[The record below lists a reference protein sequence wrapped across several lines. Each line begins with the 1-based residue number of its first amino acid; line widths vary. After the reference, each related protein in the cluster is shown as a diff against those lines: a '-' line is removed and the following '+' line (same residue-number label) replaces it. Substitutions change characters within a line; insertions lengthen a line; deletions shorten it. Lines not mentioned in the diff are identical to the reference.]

1 MKFVLVVLSVLYSI
15 HNEVNASRLS
25 QPATEIN
32 SESHP
37 ARIESFT
44 STKVREDKSTNHY
57 LQSRHYTAFANNPEC
72 NHKEN
77 VEVVVKTDNYPY
89 TITWKIVDFLN
100 GDNLLMSG
108 GPYEDAYH
116 TYTKTDELLGC
127 GNVYRFEVKDY
138 YCWNGSEYTVKVGGK
153 VVFQGCNFQYD
164 NYGGKTIIK
173 VESWHKNNE
182 FPSNG
187 NEFSSRYQLKE
198 AVDLWANN
206 KEEAIRKHGDIADW
220 NVEKVTSMA
229 CLFSGWY
236 KCANELVLKQ
246 GDYIKMH
253 EFNADLSKWNVAKVT
268 NMRSMFDEAYAF
280 NSDISKWDVGRVKSF
295 QFMFYEARSFKS
307 NLCGW
312 DWDDGS
318 YGSYKVGEMFRY
330 SGCPNTYN
338 PERYHKD
345 MCFDC

>member
-77 VEVVVKTDNYPY
+77 VEVIVKTNNSPGR
-89 TITWKIVDFLN
+89 ITWKIVDFLN
-100 GDNLLMSG
+100 GDNVLMSG

-127 GNVYRFEVKDY
+127 GNVYRFEVESYNNDY
-138 YCWNGSEYTVKVGGK
+138 SWNGDEYTVKVGGK
-153 VVFQGCNFQYD
+153 VLYHGSRFYYSD
-164 NYGGKTIIK
+164 KKILK
-173 VESWHKNNE
+173 VKSWPENNE

-229 CLFSGWY
+229 CLFSGWNS
-236 KCANELVLKQ
+236 CANELILKQ
-246 GDYIKMH
+246 GDYMKMR

-268 NMRSMFDEAYAF
+268 NMISMFDEAYEF
-280 NSDISKWDVGRVKSF
+280 NSDISKWDVGRVESFQWMFYLAKSF
-295 QFMFYEARSFKS
+295 NS

-312 DWDDGS
+312 NWDDGS
-318 YGSYKVGEMFRY
+318 YGYYKLGAMFRY

-338 PERYHKD
+338 PDRYRKD

>member
-77 VEVVVKTDNYPY
+77 VEVIVKTNHSPGR
-89 TITWKIVDFLN
+89 ITWKIVDFLN
-100 GDNLLMSG
+100 GDNVLMSG
-108 GPYEDAYH
+108 GPYEDAHH

-127 GNVYRFEVKDY
+127 GNVYRFEVESCY
-138 YCWNGSEYTVKVGGK
+138 YFNCDGTDEYTVKVGGK
-153 VVFQGCNFQYD
+153 ALFHGSKFY
-164 NYGGKTIIK
+164 YGGNKIIK
-173 VESWHKNNE
+173 VKSWPENNE

-229 CLFSGWY
+229 CLFSRW
-236 KCANELVLKQ
+236 KWCAHDLILKQ
-246 GDYIKMH
+246 GDYMKMS

-268 NMRSMFDEAYAF
+268 NMESMFDMASDF

-295 QFMFYEARSFKS
+295 QYMFYEARSFKS

-330 SGCPNTYN
+330 SGCPNTYH
-338 PERYHKD
+338 PDRYHKD